1 MVVFISIKRHVT
13 CVHDSLLPS
22 FPCLC
27 PGPLTSVWLFRLL
40 HSNYIYVYIHIS
52 ICALSLPRVSL
63 KSLETSKHG
72 PGRTQIVGELGTA
85 FYRFKQLWLEEA
97 ACHPGAM
104 HITLFH
110 PI

>member
-1 MVVFISIKRHVT
+1 MTHFFHPFPVYAQAPSQAYGYFGFFIVI
-13 CVHDSLLPS
+13 
-22 FPCLC
+22 
-27 PGPLTSVWLFRLL
+27 
-40 HSNYIYVYIHIS
+40 IYVYIHIS